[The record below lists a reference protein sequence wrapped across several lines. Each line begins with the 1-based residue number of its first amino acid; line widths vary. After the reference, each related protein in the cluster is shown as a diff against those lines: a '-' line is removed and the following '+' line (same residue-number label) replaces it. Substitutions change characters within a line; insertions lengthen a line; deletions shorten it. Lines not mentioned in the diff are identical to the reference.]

1 MNQRNNYE
9 KMFQTELYLLFMRSC
24 YIVGLSAKAISRL
37 VDDTLI
43 KILLVIIM
51 MLIVVVMKMMMV
63 IMMMMLTV
71 VVMKVMT
78 VMKTTTKL
86 GGFDR
91 NDNAY

>member
-1 MNQRNNYE
+1 
-9 KMFQTELYLLFMRSC
+9 MFQTELYLLFMRSC

-63 IMMMMLTV
+63 M
-71 VVMKVMT
+71 
-78 VMKTTTKL
+78 TTTMKL
-86 GGFDR
+86 GGFDC

>member
-1 MNQRNNYE
+1 
-9 KMFQTELYLLFMRSC
+9 MFQTELYLLFMRSC

-37 VDDTLI
+37 VDDEMM
-43 KILLVIIM
+43 KMMLVIIM

-63 IMMMMLTV
+63 M
-71 VVMKVMT
+71 
-78 VMKTTTKL
+78 TTTMKL

>member
-1 MNQRNNYE
+1 
-9 KMFQTELYLLFMRSC
+9 MFQTELYLLFMRSC

-63 IMMMMLTV
+63 M
-71 VVMKVMT
+71 
-78 VMKTTTKL
+78 TTTMKL

>member
-37 VDDTLI
+37 VDDTMI
-43 KILLVIIM
+43 KMMLVIIM
-51 MLIVVVMKMMMV
+51 MLIVVVMKMMM
-63 IMMMMLTV
+63 MLKL
-71 VVMKVMT
+71 VVMKMMMVMT
-78 VMKTTTKL
+78 TTMKL

>member
-1 MNQRNNYE
+1 
-9 KMFQTELYLLFMRSC
+9 MFQTELYLLFMRSC

-37 VDDTLI
+37 VDDTMI
-43 KILLVIIM
+43 KIMLVIMM

-63 IMMMMLTV
+63 M
-71 VVMKVMT
+71 
-78 VMKTTTKL
+78 TTTMKL

>member
-1 MNQRNNYE
+1 
-9 KMFQTELYLLFMRSC
+9 MFQTELYLLFMRSC

-37 VDDTLI
+37 VDDTMI

-63 IMMMMLTV
+63 M
-71 VVMKVMT
+71 
-78 VMKTTTKL
+78 TTTMKL
-86 GGFDR
+86 GGFDG